1 MTRNA
6 TPSYDSV
13 AVPDLL
19 SDALSPEWLNA
30 ALGER
35 FPGLRVTKVDKGE
48 VIARVS
54 TNARFRIR
62 CDAGLP
68 PGLPEHLC
76 IKGYFADCSDAAVL
90 SRSAGEPEVLFYR
103 ELSAGAGIRTLPCVY
118 AGVDPVTRHGVVI
131 TEDVLAGGAV
141 FLDALSPYAPEQVAQ
156 SLDQLAIL
164 HGRSWASANLQKPW
178 LVPRLDVTM
187 RARGLKEIKG
197 NFEGPIGA
205 RVPDAVRVPELLMER
220 IALLPSVLARAT
232 PACLLHGD
240 AHVGNLYLDA
250 DGRPCLVDW
259 QLVQRGPWYIDVG
272 YHLGCALSVSDRR
285 GAERELLASY
295 LQRLEAEGGEPP
307 SWDDAWRGVGMGM
320 LYGLFLWAITLK
332 VHPSVTTVMLE
343 RLGAAVADHD
353 AYSSVLQLT

>member
-1 MTRNA
+1 MVGNA
-6 TPSYDSV
+6 TPSHPSV
-13 AVPDLL
+13 VVPDLL
-19 SDALSPEWLNA
+19 SDALSPEWLTA
-30 ALGER
+30 VLGER
-35 FPGLRVTKVDKGE
+35 FPGIRVTQVDKGE

-54 TNARFRIR
+54 TNARFRIH
-62 CDAGLP
+62 CDDGLP
-68 PGLPEHLC
+68 PGLPAHLC

-103 ELSAGAGIRTLPCVY
+103 ELSAGVGIRTLPCVY
-118 AGVDPVTRHGVVI
+118 ADVDPVTRHGVVI

-141 FLDALSPYAPEQVAQ
+141 FLDALSPYAPDQVAQ
-156 SLDQLAIL
+156 SLDQLAVL
-164 HGRSWASANLQKPW
+164 HGRSWASANLQKAW

-205 RVPDAVRVPELLMER
+205 RVPDAVRDPELLMER
-220 IALLPSVLARAT
+220 IALLPPLLAAAD
-232 PACLLHGD
+232 PPCLLHGD

-259 QLVQRGPWYIDVG
+259 QLVQRGPWYVDVG
-272 YHLGCALSVSDRR
+272 YHLGCALTVGDRR
-285 GAERELLASY
+285 EAERELLASY
-295 LQRLEAEGGEPP
+295 LRRLEAEGGEPP
-307 SWDDAWRGVGMGM
+307 SWGDAWRGIGVGM

-353 AYSSVLQLT
+353 AYSSVLEFT

>member
-1 MTRNA
+1 
-6 TPSYDSV
+6 V

-19 SDALSPEWLNA
+19 SEALSPEWLTA

-35 FPGLRVTKVDKGE
+35 FPGIHVTRVDKGD

-54 TNARFRIR
+54 TNARFRIH

-68 PGLPEHLC
+68 SGLPEHLC

-118 AGVDPVTRHGVVI
+118 AGVDPDTHHAVVI
-131 TEDVLAGGAV
+131 TEDVLARGAV
-141 FLDALSPYAPEQVAQ
+141 FLDALSPYAPDQVAQ

-164 HGRSWASANLQKPW
+164 HGRSWASPTLQKPW

-205 RVPDAVRVPELLMER
+205 RVPDVVRDAELLMER
-220 IALLPSVLARAT
+220 IAFLPPVLEAAA

-250 DGRPCLVDW
+250 EGHPCLVDW

-285 GAERELLASY
+285 QAERDLLASY

-307 SWDDAWRGVGMGM
+307 SWDEAWRSISVGM

-343 RLGAAVADHD
+343 RLGAAAADHE
-353 AYSSVLQLT
+353 AYTSVLELS